1 MSSINNSKFA
11 KSDTAYW
18 IRKDKEDYIKELFAV
33 HKHLMPKI
41 KKDDWFTAL
50 SSIPNLSSIPWPLYV
65 MALTR
70 SLNPAT
76 KPSFCDLPIDD
87 MNCTVMSVA
96 FSTIDQS
103 ILNCRIVC
111 NICRLTFLPCVKD
124 MKGDPAIRDV
134 SALYKLHKSADR
146 LDNYPLCSA
155 CFFALQNPAVALDY
169 PKQNRKDPV
178 NQDYYINNFQ
188 MLKRE
193 SNFGYCGQFIV
204 ANNMISYIVPDHAL
218 TDSIDGEDP
227 DVLNIHDFAG

>member
-1 MSSINNSKFA
+1 MSSINN
-11 KSDTAYW
+11 SDTAYW

-76 KPSFCDLPIDD
+76 KPSFCD
-87 MNCTVMSVA
+87 
-96 FSTIDQS
+96 
-103 ILNCRIVC
+103 
-111 NICRLTFLPCVKD
+111 
-124 MKGDPAIRDV
+124 PAIRDV
-134 SALYKLHKSADR
+134 SALYKLHKSIDR

-155 CFFALQNPAVALDY
+155 CFFALLNPAVALDY

-178 NQDYYINNFQ
+178 NQDDYYINNFQ

-193 SNFGYCGQFIV
+193 SNFGYCGKI
-204 ANNMISYIVPDHAL
+204 Y
-218 TDSIDGEDP
+218 
-227 DVLNIHDFAG
+227 